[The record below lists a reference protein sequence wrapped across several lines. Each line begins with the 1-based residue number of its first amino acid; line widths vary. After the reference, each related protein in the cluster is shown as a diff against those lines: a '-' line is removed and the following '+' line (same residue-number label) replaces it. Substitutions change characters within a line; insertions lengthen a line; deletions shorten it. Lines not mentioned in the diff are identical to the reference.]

1 MNQICIVSGSTK
13 LAVQGYSLG
22 LISRDQNAMESL
34 KMELDAHRISNSQQF
49 VVSPCD
55 IRNEKEIQQS
65 ISRITNEIG
74 YPTHLVNVA
83 GINKDGI
90 FIKYKH
96 NDIQALIQTN
106 LVGTMIV
113 TQSVLP
119 YMMKSKYGSIVN
131 IGSVVGTGGRAGQS
145 VYAATKSALIGY
157 SRSLAKE
164 MGRYNVRVNVVAP
177 GFIQTEMTQSIKD
190 RDVLLNQIALHR
202 IGTVEDVANTVSFLL
217 SDAASYISGTVL
229 HVDGGMEIWYV

>member
-1 MNQICIVSGSTK
+1 MQWNHLKWNWMHIGSLIPNSSSFLRVISGMRKRFS
-13 LAVQGYSLG
+13 Y
-22 LISRDQNAMESL
+22 RN
-34 KMELDAHRISNSQQF
+34 
-49 VVSPCD
+49 VVKVNC
-55 IRNEKEIQQS
+55 RQS

>member
-1 MNQICIVSGSTK
+1 M
-13 LAVQGYSLG
+13 
-22 LISRDQNAMESL
+22 LI
-34 KMELDAHRISNSQQF
+34 
-49 VVSPCD
+49 
-55 IRNEKEIQQS
+55 
-65 ISRITNEIG
+65 
-74 YPTHLVNVA
+74 
-83 GINKDGI
+83 
-90 FIKYKH
+90 
-96 NDIQALIQTN
+96 
-106 LVGTMIV
+106 

-131 IGSVVGTGGRAGQS
+131 IGSVVGTGGRTGQS

-190 RDVLLNQIALHR
+190 MDVLLNQIALHR

>member
-1 MNQICIVSGSTK
+1 
-13 LAVQGYSLG
+13 
-22 LISRDQNAMESL
+22 
-34 KMELDAHRISNSQQF
+34 
-49 VVSPCD
+49 
-55 IRNEKEIQQS
+55 
-65 ISRITNEIG
+65 
-74 YPTHLVNVA
+74 
-83 GINKDGI
+83 
-90 FIKYKH
+90 
-96 NDIQALIQTN
+96 
-106 LVGTMIV
+106 MIV

-190 RDVLLNQIALHR
+190 RDVLLHR